1 MAYPFESQHKHCLTF
16 SHMFNEFRQL
26 IRQFPD
32 QRTGQNTVY
41 SIEDVALGAF
51 SVQGFRA
58 INEQLLIAL
67 DGTQYHCSNKI
78 HCNSCTVTE
87 HKKGQTRY
95 SHTVI
100 TPVVVAPDCKRVIP
114 LEPEFIIP
122 QDGHQKQDGEMAAA
136 QRWLTQYAERYREL
150 KVTLWGDD
158 LYSRQPLCEQVIAAG
173 LNFIFVCKPQSHITL
188 YDWLDGL
195 DKSQA
200 VQTLKIV
207 RRKVMYWLSY
217 STRYLL

>member
-1 MAYPFESQHKHCLTF
+1 MWPNGIRLDCASDSEPQSNLIRCVGEWIKAKRSNSNCNKSANTAVAKPSATCITSWEIINEVKTLAYPFESQHKHCLTF

-67 DGTQYHCSNKI
+67 DGTQYHCSSKT
-78 HCNSCTVTE
+78 HCNSCT
-87 HKKGQTRY
+87 GIRL
-95 SHTVI
+95 SHRLLLRLI
-100 TPVVVAPDCKRVIP
+100 ANGSF

-136 QRWLTQYAERYREL
+136 QRWLTQYAERYRA
-150 KVTLWGDD
+150 T
-158 LYSRQPLCEQVIAAG
+158 EQFFG
-173 LNFIFVCKPQSHITL
+173 RS
-188 YDWLDGL
+188 
-195 DKSQA
+195 
-200 VQTLKIV
+200 
-207 RRKVMYWLSY
+207 LS
-217 STRYLL
+217 L

>member
-1 MAYPFESQHKHCLTF
+1 MAYPFESRNKHCLTF

-87 HKKGQTRY
+87 HKKGQTLRY
-95 SHTVI
+95 PHEFTLPRMSRNSLIKELV
-100 TPVVVAPDCKRVIP
+100 PVPTLR
-114 LEPEFIIP
+114 LTT
-122 QDGHQKQDGEMAAA
+122 
-136 QRWLTQYAERYREL
+136 QRRRSGRRFWRE
-150 KVTLWGDD
+150 
-158 LYSRQPLCEQVIAAG
+158 I
-173 LNFIFVCKPQSHITL
+173 
-188 YDWLDGL
+188 
-195 DKSQA
+195 
-200 VQTLKIV
+200 
-207 RRKVMYWLSY
+207 
-217 STRYLL
+217 